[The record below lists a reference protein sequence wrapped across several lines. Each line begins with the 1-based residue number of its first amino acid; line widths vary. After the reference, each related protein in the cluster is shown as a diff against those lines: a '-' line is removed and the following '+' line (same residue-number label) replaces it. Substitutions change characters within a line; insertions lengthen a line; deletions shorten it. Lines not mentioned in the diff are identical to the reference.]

1 MPLPRR
7 VTFATVAV
15 TGLSTFVALA
25 VGVTL
30 YFASA
35 NAVRSTQELIAEQAE
50 SQLDALEARIA
61 ARLAP
66 VETQAAAIARA
77 LHERRIDLARGAELD
92 AYMLGAL
99 SATPQVSGMA
109 IVEAGGKTRRW
120 STDAGAQRADWSP
133 RPDVREWLSQGASEN
148 KPAWRAPIWTPV
160 RRVPALLHDAPLERD
175 GRFVGMLGQVVPIAK
190 VSEELAQFRAEHGVT
205 PFILYGAERV
215 LAHPAL
221 AGAAGAQRGEPLAT
235 IAEIGDPV
243 LAALREPQRFEPLGL
258 RRLKRA
264 RGGQVRVSG
273 DPYLYFY
280 REVRT
285 YGQPWTLGVYVDPV
299 AGGQRAQIVSLVASV
314 AGGLAVLVLAALAAA
329 FAGKYLARSVQALA
343 DAARAVREERM
354 EEMPKFRLSGIV
366 EFDEARQSFQQM
378 MSALRERAIMRNTL
392 GQLVPEQVARRLL
405 AAGGRLEPVEDKV
418 TILMCDIEGFTALT
432 DSLGRQ
438 RVFEFL
444 NEYFDAVV
452 AIIER
457 HGGVITQFQGD
468 AILAVFNLPLPDRDH
483 AAQALRAALEIVRAC
498 DENTFAGVRA
508 RNRIG
513 ITTGR
518 VVAGAVGSSGRLSYT
533 VHGNAVNLAARI
545 EAANKD
551 YGTRIL
557 LSEKTAERCPD
568 FRLRKVAEAP
578 IRGYAEP
585 VPLFTP
591 VGD

>member
-1 MPLPRR
+1 MLPRR

-15 TGLSTFVALA
+15 TGLGTFVALA

-35 NAVRSTQELIAEQAE
+35 AAVRSTQELIAEQAE
-50 SQLDALEARIA
+50 SHLDAFESRIA

-66 VETQAAAIARA
+66 VETQAAAIAQAVREGR
-77 LHERRIDLARGAELD
+77 LDLARRAELD
-92 AYMLGAL
+92 AYVLGSL
-99 SATPQVSGMA
+99 GTTPQVSGIA
-109 IVEAGGKTRRW
+109 IVEVSGRMRRW
-120 STDAGAQRADWSP
+120 TSDEGGQRADWSL
-133 RPDVREWLSQGASEN
+133 RPDLKEWFAQGMAQRV
-148 KPAWRAPIWTPV
+148 PAWRAPIWTPE

-175 GRFVGMLGQVVPIAK
+175 GRFLGLLAQVVPIARL
-190 VSEELAQFRAEHGVT
+190 SEELAHFRAEHGLT
-205 PFILYGAERV
+205 PFILYGADRV

-221 AGAAGAQRGEPLAT
+221 AGATARERAEPLAT
-235 IAEIGDPV
+235 LAEVRDPV
-243 LAALREPQRFEPLGL
+243 LAALREPSGFQPLSL

-264 RGGQVRVSG
+264 RGGHVRVNG
-273 DPYLYFY
+273 EPYVYFY

-285 YGQPWTLGVYVDPV
+285 YGEPWTIGLYVDPV
-299 AGGQRAQIVSLVASV
+299 AGGQRATVLTLLASLAAGLGVLVA
-314 AGGLAVLVLAALAAA
+314 AVLAAA
-329 FAGKYLARSVQALA
+329 FAGKYLARSVRALA
-343 DAARAVREERM
+343 EAARAVREGRL

-378 MSALRERAIMRNTL
+378 MSALRERAVMRGTL
-392 GQLVPEQVARRLL
+392 GQLLPEQVARSLL
-405 AAGGRLEPVEDKV
+405 AAGGRLEPVEEKV
-418 TILMCDIEGFTALT
+418 TVLMCDIEGFAALT
-432 DSLGRQ
+432 DTLGRT

-452 AIIER
+452 AIVER

-468 AILAVFNLPLPDRDH
+468 AILAVFNLPLADRDH
-483 AAQALRAALEIVRAC
+483 AAQALRAALEIVRVC
-498 DENTFAGVRA
+498 DEKSFAGVRA

-518 VVAGAVGSSGRLSYT
+518 VVAGAVGSRGRLSYT

-557 LSEKTAERCPD
+557 LSEKTAERCPG
-568 FRLRKVAEAP
+568 FRLRKVADAQ
-578 IRGYAEP
+578 IRGYADP
-585 VPLFTP
+585 VALFTP
-591 VGD
+591 EG

>member
-1 MPLPRR
+1 MLPRR

-35 NAVRSTQELIAEQAE
+35 AGVRSTQELIAEQAE
-50 SQLDALEARIA
+50 SQLDALESGIA
-61 ARLAP
+61 SRLAP
-66 VETQAAAIARA
+66 VETQAAAIARD
-77 LHERRIDLARGAELD
+77 LRQRRIDLARPAELD

-99 SATPQVSGMA
+99 SATPQVSGLAM
-109 IVEAGGKTRRW
+109 VERSGKTRRW
-120 STDAGAQRADWSP
+120 IADERAESADWS
-133 RPDVREWLSQGASEN
+133 RLPDVREWLAQGLAEG
-148 KPAWRAPIWTPV
+148 KPAWREPIWTPV

-175 GRFVGMLGQVVPIAK
+175 GRIVGLLGQVVPIAK
-190 VSEELAQFRAEHGVT
+190 VSEELAQFRAAHGVT
-205 PFILYGAERV
+205 PFILYGENHV

-221 AGAAGAQRGEPLAT
+221 GGTDPVRHEAPLAT
-235 IAEIGDPV
+235 IAELGDAV
-243 LAALREPQRFEPLGL
+243 LAAVREPQRFEPIGL

-264 RGGQVRVSG
+264 RGGSVRIDG
-273 DPYLYFY
+273 EPYLYFY
-280 REVRT
+280 REIST

-299 AGGQRAQIVSLVASV
+299 AGGQRGHMLSLLASV
-314 AGGLAVLVLAALAAA
+314 AAGLTVLVLAAVSAA
-329 FAGKYLARSVQALA
+329 FAGKYMARSVRALA
-343 DAARAVREERM
+343 EAARAVREERM
-354 EEMPKFRLSGIV
+354 EDMPKFRRSGIV

-378 MSALRERAIMRNTL
+378 ASALKERAIMRSTL

-405 AAGGRLEPVEDKV
+405 AAQGRLAPVEDKV

-432 DSLGRQ
+432 QQLGRQ

-444 NEYFDAVV
+444 NEYFDAIVAVV
-452 AIIER
+452 ER

-483 AAQALRAALEIVRAC
+483 AAQALRAALEIVRVC
-498 DENTFAGVRA
+498 DEKTFAGVQA

-557 LSEKTAERCPD
+557 LSGKTAERCPG
-568 FRLRKVAEAP
+568 FRLRKVADAE

-585 VPLFTP
+585 VALFTP
-591 VGD
+591 E